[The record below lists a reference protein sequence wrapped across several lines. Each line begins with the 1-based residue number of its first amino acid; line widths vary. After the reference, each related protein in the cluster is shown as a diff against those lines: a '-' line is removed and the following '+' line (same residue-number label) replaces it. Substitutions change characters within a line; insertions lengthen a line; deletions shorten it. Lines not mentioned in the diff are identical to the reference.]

1 MFQLKKQNKIP
12 EDGVLSDMEM
22 ENLSEK
28 KFRVMIIKMIKEFR
42 RMKAQSKKLEVF
54 NKELE
59 NKEELNRDEESNNW
73 NKINVLDRI
82 NSGLGDTEE

>member
-1 MFQLKKQNKIP
+1 MDERSYQ
-12 EDGVLSDMEM
+12 
-22 ENLSEK
+22 
-28 KFRVMIIKMIKEFR
+28 
-42 RMKAQSKKLEVF
+42 LEVF

-73 NKINVLDRI
+73 NKKNTLDAI

>member
-1 MFQLKKQNKIP
+1 MD
-12 EDGVLSDMEM
+12 ERSH
-22 ENLSEK
+22 
-28 KFRVMIIKMIKEFR
+28 
-42 RMKAQSKKLEVF
+42 KLEVF

-73 NKINVLDRI
+73 NKINALDKI